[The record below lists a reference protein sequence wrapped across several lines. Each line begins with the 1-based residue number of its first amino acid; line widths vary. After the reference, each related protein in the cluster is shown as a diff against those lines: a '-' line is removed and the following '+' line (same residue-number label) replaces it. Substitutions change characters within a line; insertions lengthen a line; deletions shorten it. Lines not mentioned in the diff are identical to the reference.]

1 MPLIPTHEWTPGQFD
16 ADTTDQIYNGLDTMV
31 TLEVLG
37 ELTSLT
43 NAPPEIYNFE
53 RALQAPAM
61 DMMLRG
67 FLVDQYA
74 RAEGAAKLRSEIAQ
88 LEHNLNLMAYAV
100 WGKPL
105 NPRSPLQLQQFFYGA
120 MRLPEQ
126 WTSKKGV
133 KKLSTDRETL
143 EKLEQFFHAMPVVA
157 TILAI
162 RERTKLLEVL
172 DTEIDPD
179 GRFRASYN
187 IAGTETG
194 RWSSSSNAF
203 GTGRNAQNITA
214 DLRHIFIAD
223 PGWKLC
229 GIDLEQAESREV
241 GWQCGVLFDDW
252 SYLDACY
259 SGDLHTTV
267 CRMTWTELPW
277 TGDKAA
283 DRKIAEQPFYR
294 HYTYRDMAKKLGH
307 GCVPADHQVL
317 TDEGWVSIAE
327 MPKRIMAWDPNIGQH
342 MVDVEHW
349 TEFDN
354 TARGPGY
361 HLAGGCSRGAINL
374 VATAGHRVPLMSLGK
389 SNFLDESTMAGL
401 YRLRNTNVYSG
412 LGVPCGNGDIVPL
425 SALSIRSIEL
435 NTQVY
440 CPTVPSSWFMVRHKR
455 RVFVTGNSNYYGQPF
470 TMARHAKIPVD
481 FARHFQERYF
491 AAFPGIPRWHRWT
504 AEQLQRTAKITTPWG
519 RTRTFFGRQ
528 GDDATLRE
536 AIAYCPQSST
546 GDRLNLAL
554 WRVWR
559 TMGSRIRLMAQVH
572 DALYF
577 QYRESDNEADV
588 IATALG
594 LIETPM
600 EHSGHRLVVPG
611 EAKIGWNWGNMVTQA
626 DYDKWVAGGS
636 KGQAPRINPEGLT
649 KFKPSSPD
657 MRVRR
662 TGWDRIAA

>member
-241 GWQCGVLFDDW
+241 GWQCGVLFGDW

-307 GCVPADHQVL
+307 G
-317 TDEGWVSIAE
+317 
-327 MPKRIMAWDPNIGQH
+327 
-342 MVDVEHW
+342 
-349 TEFDN
+349 
-354 TARGPGY
+354 
-361 HLAGGCSRGAINL
+361 
-374 VATAGHRVPLMSLGK
+374 
-389 SNFLDESTMAGL
+389 
-401 YRLRNTNVYSG
+401 
-412 LGVPCGNGDIVPL
+412 
-425 SALSIRSIEL
+425 
-435 NTQVY
+435 
-440 CPTVPSSWFMVRHKR
+440 
-455 RVFVTGNSNYYGQPF
+455 SNYYGQPF

-588 IATALG
+588 IATALS

-600 EHSGHRLVVPG
+600 EHAGHRLVVPG

-657 MRVRR
+657 TRVRR